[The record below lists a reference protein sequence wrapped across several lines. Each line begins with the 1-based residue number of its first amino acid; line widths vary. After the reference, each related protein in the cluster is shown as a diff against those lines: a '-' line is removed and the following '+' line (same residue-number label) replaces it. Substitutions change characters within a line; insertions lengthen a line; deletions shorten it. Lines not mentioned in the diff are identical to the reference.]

1 MFVFRHVSSMLPV
14 DSMTTS
20 CKTDDGH
27 ADVAMYEWIS
37 NIIHQQ
43 DLFKFLA
50 LTAAIL
56 CTL

>member
-1 MFVFRHVSSMLPV
+1 MLPV